1 MQIEFG
7 SGARPVEQMQM
18 GIGESG
24 CDGGSAG
31 VDDASLRAAQSVHVG
46 RATGREDL
54 APSHRERIRI
64 RHDPAARP

>member
-1 MQIEFG
+1 
-7 SGARPVEQMQM
+7 M

-31 VDDASLRAAQSVHVG
+31 VDDASLRAAQSVQVG